1 MAAIEQV
8 ALPSEDGHL
17 PCNPPQKK
25 WQLWSKLLVLLK
37 AAGVDTKAGLA
48 CSVFKNLLNGR
59 SVVPEVLQL
68 ASVHVMV
75 VGGVQHVLDNDG
87 HQALISRCK
96 GIQPPLLL
104 LQLTASRHCNCTE
117 RGGGGWRGGG
127 SGEGGH
133 MPICADS
140 IRSNCCCCIIGC
152 CTDVC
157 NTSHHIT
164 AQSNNEMTVCIPCL

>member
-1 MAAIEQV
+1 MGTSGQYASGLFTAASRVNSKPYLPKYTKVAAIEQV

-25 WQLWSKLLVLLK
+25 WQLLSKLLVLLK

-48 CSVFKNLLNGR
+48 CSVFKSLLNGR
-59 SVVPEVLQL
+59 SMMPEVLQL

-104 LQLTASRHCNCTE
+104 LQLTASRQIAAAQKGE
-117 RGGGGWRGGG
+117 GPVG
-127 SGEGGH
+127 SGEG
-133 MPICADS
+133 
-140 IRSNCCCCIIGC
+140 
-152 CTDVC
+152 
-157 NTSHHIT
+157 
-164 AQSNNEMTVCIPCL
+164 